1 MRDRQTDHRTA
12 PHPARAPRRGP
23 LLSGRTH
30 HACITTSHHP
40 STSTSR
46 TQPHNTDTNNGGGML
61 PDCRTGTH
69 AAVPVYAIKVSSFLD
84 CKQDGR
90 GPLAASSYD
99 HSRYVLTLT
108 LTSQAFVLLERPSFP
123 SSLLESLTRRA
134 RRSRA
139 QIAQQTQRFHDSP
152 RFKHQARARCPEMPT
167 LELELVTRAGLVV
180 RACPWSYSSVCTFAV
195 ARLRACPSHSP
206 RQLCV

>member
-1 MRDRQTDHRTA
+1 MPPPPCQCM
-12 PHPARAPRRGP
+12 
-23 LLSGRTH
+23 LSRFS
-30 HACITTSHHP
+30 C
-40 STSTSR
+40 
-46 TQPHNTDTNNGGGML
+46 
-61 PDCRTGTH
+61 
-69 AAVPVYAIKVSSFLD
+69 FLD

-180 RACPWSYSSVCTFAV
+180 RACSAGLSLVVFFRLHVRGRASTSVSQPQPKAAV
-195 ARLRACPSHSP
+195 
-206 RQLCV
+206 CV